1 MAMMQIRSL
10 SCSISPTFYLENL
23 LHKYILMY
31 ASMLILFSHF
41 LGKPLFF
48 GSYFGDFDALSPPGG
63 GLPPLKLQ
71 FGKGGGGCSHRRR
84 SRAPLHS
91 VGGGP
96 FGSKGRGF

>member
-1 MAMMQIRSL
+1 
-10 SCSISPTFYLENL
+10 
-23 LHKYILMY
+23 MY

-84 SRAPLHS
+84 SRAPLPL
-91 VGGGP
+91 VRGALL
-96 FGSKGRGF
+96 GRKEGDFKDIACWLGV